1 VRLEGEYLNVAQ
13 QRFDLTQIRRII
25 VVGMGK
31 ASARMAASLE
41 GILGEKISKGLIVTA
56 DGYKVP
62 TRRVEVVEASHPVP
76 DARGLAAAKR
86 IVTLLDEAD
95 EDDLVIVLLRG

>member
-1 VRLEGEYLNVAQ
+1 
-13 QRFDLTQIRRII
+13 
-25 VVGMGK
+25 
-31 ASARMAASLE
+31 
-41 GILGEKISKGLIVTA
+41 
-56 DGYKVP
+56 
-62 TRRVEVVEASHPVP
+62 VEASHPVP